1 MDFTPAIIGLAAY
14 LLVWEKLPTWGTW
27 FNATLKRLPTPLQT
41 LYEQW
46 RCPYCVGFW
55 MGLAIHAA
63 TGLWSLP
70 ALAQMPE
77 YWGAIGMPVSWFLDA
92 LATGTLILIGKL
104 TLDAISL
111 PAIKGH
117 VQREA
122 FMKSLAD
129 EQAKPQSS

>member
-27 FNATLKRLPTPLQT
+27 FNATLT
-41 LYEQW
+41 
-46 RCPYCVGFW
+46 
-55 MGLAIHAA
+55 
-63 TGLWSLP
+63 
-70 ALAQMPE
+70 LAQMPE